1 MSTSSARPYRVAW
14 TLSNC
19 DVQVSGDPSSVCNC
33 SCIVVVVMALECS
46 GTRTVPVFP
55 AGTWI
60 RSANLLTESWLPA
73 EGVATTRTWTSTGS
87 RFCTD
92 TGVVPDVPA
101 SRIFFPVMIDTFC
114 SFAFRLSLRLI
125 SACSPPAAPAPRQ
138 ATEVVA
144 ATAAST
150 EFSTFG
156 PGRYSRS
163 LYSAALASAAATWSV

>member
-46 GTRTVPVFP
+46 GTRTVPVCP
-55 AGTWI
+55 AGTGI
-60 RSANLLTESWLPA
+60 RSVNLPTESWLPA

-114 SFAFRLSLRLI
+114 SFAVRLSRTLV
-125 SACSPPAAPAPRQ
+125 SACQPPAAPAPRQ
-138 ATEVVA
+138 AAEVVA

-150 EFSTFG
+150 EVSTFG
-156 PGRYSRS
+156 PGRYSKS
-163 LYSAALASAAATWSV
+163 LYSAALALTAATWSV